1 MLKEKK
7 NSIILLFIQL
17 WYQVT
22 KTMDNI
28 GIIWDY
34 ELWWE
39 SLVKWRGKD
48 APGKNISTLPEM
60 SWQSGT
66 PLPMDWQGK
75 RRVAVGRSWGLGTR
89 VVNITQTLWSSF
101 NVKWRH
107 RVHLLIWNGAEMRS
121 WQQYPLLTAKGLLA
135 HALEWGRHWFA
146 SQGCHLLTLDKLF
159 NHKRG

>member
-39 SLVKWRGKD
+39 SLVK
-48 APGKNISTLPEM
+48 
-60 SWQSGT
+60 
-66 PLPMDWQGK
+66 
-75 RRVAVGRSWGLGTR
+75 
-89 VVNITQTLWSSF
+89 
-101 NVKWRH
+101 
-107 RVHLLIWNGAEMRS
+107 
-121 WQQYPLLTAKGLLA
+121 
-135 HALEWGRHWFA
+135 
-146 SQGCHLLTLDKLF
+146 
-159 NHKRG
+159 